1 MNYTEKTNNG
11 HKYAQTHV
19 TIFDDNSVVMVSYTT
34 PVIRITPEGWLSC
47 NGLYSMTTIK
57 HLGWF
62 ARMLGTTYQTLKQ
75 ILMDE
80 KEMNIHTGEVR
91 DWA

>member
-1 MNYTEKTNNG
+1 MYSMKFEDHKQAQACVNYYG
-11 HKYAQTHV
+11 DGSFALQSYS
-19 TIFDDNSVVMVSYTT
+19 TIVAEVD
-34 PVIRITPEGWLSC
+34 PHGWLHV
-47 NGLYSMTTIK
+47 NGLYSRTTIK

>member
-1 MNYTEKTNNG
+1 
-11 HKYAQTHV
+11 
-19 TIFDDNSVVMVSYTT
+19 
-34 PVIRITPEGWLSC
+34 
-47 NGLYSMTTIK
+47 
-57 HLGWF
+57 
-62 ARMLGTTYQTLKQ
+62 MLGTTYQTLKQ